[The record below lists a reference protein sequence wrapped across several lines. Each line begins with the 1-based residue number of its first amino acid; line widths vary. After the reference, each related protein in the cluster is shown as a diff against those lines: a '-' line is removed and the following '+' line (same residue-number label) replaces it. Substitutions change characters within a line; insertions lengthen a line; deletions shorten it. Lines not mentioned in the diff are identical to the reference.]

1 MITSTFMIGFST
13 LVMYTLAI
21 GFCIAVLRGEWLTK
35 GCIRFYRG
43 LIAVNL
49 IAIAVFIEK
58 CFTVEKT
65 SREEQLL
72 IFASITFLV
81 FIIETVLIVVVPM
94 KGDHKT
100 SKTVPRETF
109 DLKEENFETEE
120 NIKICCTQMK
130 KESSFKGIIVF
141 MQPDY
146 YKADLNGKV
155 WFHKKNKKEYLGH
168 TGKYDEISDFFVR
181 AGYHTIR
188 YDHSNNREPIS
199 IETVLKRVR
208 IILDER
214 NEANV
219 VVFCAGNINEFINEI
234 YEILKPSELICM
246 GAANQE
252 ILENI
257 FKVKEHVPVFIGDF
271 GDDPYCNVK
280 NENAVHFENTDFTFC
295 VRGKRKLKKYGRSAD
310 NEGITD
316 VSALGVIE
324 EWLTEQEKAGLE
336 QPR

>member
-1 MITSTFMIGFST
+1 MLTSTFMIGFSILMT
-13 LVMYTLAI
+13 YALAI
-21 GFCIAVLRGEWLTK
+21 GACMAILQSEFLKK
-35 GCIRFYRG
+35 GYIWFYRI
-43 LIAVNL
+43 LIALNV
-49 IAIAVFIEK
+49 IGITVFIEK
-58 CFTVEKT
+58 CFTVEKIR
-65 SREEQLL
+65 RENYFL
-72 IFASITFLV
+72 IFASVSYVIFLV
-81 FIIETVLIVVVPM
+81 QLVWILAGSV
-94 KGDHKT
+94 KGRCNNQKM
-100 SKTVPRETF
+100 VPRETY
-109 DLKEENFETEE
+109 DLKEEWLETEE
-120 NIKICCTQMK
+120 NIKICYTQK
-130 KESSFKGIIVF
+130 KNEEGFKGTIVF

-246 GAANQE
+246 GATNQD

-257 FKVKEHVPVFIGDF
+257 FKVKEHIPVFIGDF

>member
-1 MITSTFMIGFST
+1 MIGFST

-81 FIIETVLIVVVPM
+81 FIIETVLIVVAPM
-94 KGDHKT
+94 KGDHKI

-130 KESSFKGIIVF
+130 KESSFKGTIVF

-246 GAANQE
+246 GAANQD

-257 FKVKEHVPVFIGDF
+257 FKVKEHIPVFIGDF
-271 GDDPYCNVK
+271 GDDPYCKETLRMSKKEKSEK
-280 NENAVHFENTDFTFC
+280 NRKKLRNPENMGFSTFLF
-295 VRGKRKLKKYGRSAD
+295 LKID
-310 NEGITD
+310 I
-316 VSALGVIE
+316 LGVA
-324 EWLTEQEKAGLE
+324 KK
-336 QPR
+336 

>member
-1 MITSTFMIGFST
+1 MIGFSILMT
-13 LVMYTLAI
+13 YALAI
-21 GFCIAVLRGEWLTK
+21 GACMAILQSEFLKK
-35 GCIRFYRG
+35 GYIWFYRI
-43 LIAVNL
+43 LIALNV
-49 IAIAVFIEK
+49 IGITVFIEK
-58 CFTVEKT
+58 CFTVEKIR
-65 SREEQLL
+65 RENYFL
-72 IFASITFLV
+72 IFASVSYVIFLV
-81 FIIETVLIVVVPM
+81 QLVWILAGSV
-94 KGDHKT
+94 KGRCNNQKM
-100 SKTVPRETF
+100 VPRETY
-109 DLKEENFETEE
+109 DLKEEWLETEE
-120 NIKICCTQMK
+120 NIKICYTQK
-130 KESSFKGIIVF
+130 KNEEGFKGTIVF

-188 YDHSNNREPIS
+188 YDHSDNREPIS

-234 YEILKPSELICM
+234 YEILKPTELICM

-257 FKVKEHVPVFIGDF
+257 FKVKEHIPVFIGDF

>member
-1 MITSTFMIGFST
+1 MLTSTFMIGFSILMT
-13 LVMYTLAI
+13 YALAI
-21 GFCIAVLRGEWLTK
+21 GACMAILQSEFLKK
-35 GCIRFYRG
+35 GYIWFYRI
-43 LIAVNL
+43 LIALNV
-49 IAIAVFIEK
+49 IGITVFIEK
-58 CFTVEKT
+58 CFTVEKIR
-65 SREEQLL
+65 REKYFL
-72 IFASITFLV
+72 IFASVSYVIFLV
-81 FIIETVLIVVVPM
+81 QLVWILAGSV
-94 KGDHKT
+94 KGRCNNQKM
-100 SKTVPRETF
+100 VPRETY
-109 DLKEENFETEE
+109 DLKEEWLETEE
-120 NIKICCTQMK
+120 NIKICYTQK
-130 KESSFKGIIVF
+130 KNEEGFKGTIVF

-246 GAANQE
+246 GAANQD

-257 FKVKEHVPVFIGDF
+257 FKVKEHIPVFIGDF

>member
-1 MITSTFMIGFST
+1 M
-13 LVMYTLAI
+13 
-21 GFCIAVLRGEWLTK
+21 
-35 GCIRFYRG
+35 
-43 LIAVNL
+43 
-49 IAIAVFIEK
+49 
-58 CFTVEKT
+58 
-65 SREEQLL
+65 

-188 YDHSNNREPIS
+188 YDHSDNREPIS

-234 YEILKPSELICM
+234 YEILKPTELICM

-316 VSALGVIE
+316 VGALEVIKG
-324 EWLTEQEKAGLE
+324 WMI
-336 QPR
+336 

>member
-1 MITSTFMIGFST
+1 
-13 LVMYTLAI
+13 
-21 GFCIAVLRGEWLTK
+21 
-35 GCIRFYRG
+35 
-43 LIAVNL
+43 
-49 IAIAVFIEK
+49 
-58 CFTVEKT
+58 
-65 SREEQLL
+65 
-72 IFASITFLV
+72 
-81 FIIETVLIVVVPM
+81 
-94 KGDHKT
+94 
-100 SKTVPRETF
+100 
-109 DLKEENFETEE
+109 
-120 NIKICCTQMK
+120 MK
-130 KESSFKGIIVF
+130 KESSFKGTIVF

-188 YDHSNNREPIS
+188 YDHSDNREPIS

-234 YEILKPSELICM
+234 YEILKPTELICM

-257 FKVKEHVPVFIGDF
+257 FKVKEHIPVFFGDF